1 MLVPYCHTRTLTG
14 AHTCMG
20 LVTFS
25 LALLESLKN
34 KTGQRVFLWACDAI
48 GVYDVYMLGA

>member
-1 MLVPYCHTRTLTG
+1 
-14 AHTCMG
+14 MG